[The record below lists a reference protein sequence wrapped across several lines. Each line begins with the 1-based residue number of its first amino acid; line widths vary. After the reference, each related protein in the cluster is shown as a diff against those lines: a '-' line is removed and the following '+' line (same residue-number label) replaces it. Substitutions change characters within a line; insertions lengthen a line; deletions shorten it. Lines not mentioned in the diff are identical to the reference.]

1 MSVPEEAARGSGNA
15 ACRARQSL
23 RLCAGLRVRGRV
35 PVRQWHV
42 VLGRV
47 PLQLRA
53 TERGP
58 AIRASPLPGMR
69 DTRSG
74 TAVSFKRL
82 DRGAHYSASRRTTD
96 LGLTMNYDCRCI
108 DCQCEPEQGSVAD
121 DVTTEAP
128 SQRTATRHVRARKP
142 CSRPPVAVEPP
153 LGAHLLSPRWGY
165 THQGIYAGQGRV
177 IHYAGLSRRVSR
189 GPVEEVSL
197 EAFAR
202 NRGIAIQR
210 RDRLPFDE
218 QEIVA
223 RARSRLGEDRYR
235 IWSNNCEHF
244 SRCGRCR
251 AKAAASRWSAWPRHC
266 VGCSAH

>member
-1 MSVPEEAARGSGNA
+1 MP
-15 ACRARQSL
+15 
-23 RLCAGLRVRGRV
+23 
-35 PVRQWHV
+35 
-42 VLGRV
+42 LGE
-47 PLQLRA
+47 QQ
-53 TERGP
+53 TW
-58 AIRASPLPGMR
+58 
-69 DTRSG
+69 
-74 TAVSFKRL
+74 
-82 DRGAHYSASRRTTD
+82 
-96 LGLTMNYDCRCI
+96 GLTMNYDCRCI

-202 NRGIAIQR
+202 NRGIAIQC

-244 SRCGRCR
+244 SLWSLSGESRSEQVERVAAPLRRLQR
-251 AKAAASRWSAWPRHC
+251 ALSSWVALLRPRAPASGEMCHEQ
-266 VGCSAH
+266 